1 MGVGMTKH
9 NVAEAVA
16 DTSAWPLL
24 PAERVWGSW
33 QLLIALTTAGAATW
47 CYIIGEYV
55 GYYLNFRQGFAALT
69 AGCMFGMLITVLAA
83 LPICCRFGVDS
94 IASSKPAFGT
104 KGWVIPAS
112 LQFLSILGW
121 NCLLLIFFGKSTAQF
136 LVAVGLT
143 TPAHS
148 GIVEPCAT
156 LFACVLVMLLLLRG
170 SGGVD
175 RVAKILVAHVFVGL
189 WMLYIIV
196 NERWDDLA
204 MAKPAQASAD
214 PVWNFVTGLELG
226 IAASLSWWP
235 YIGAMS
241 RMVPNGKK
249 AAVPAMLGLG
259 GSVAALS
266 LIGVAGVLVLKVSD
280 PSEWL
285 RTVGGPTYAIISL
298 AFVTAANLGTAVAG
312 IYCSA
317 LGLRHYKVFEEI
329 SWKVL
334 LVIIITP
341 IAIIGLA
348 IPNLFFNNFSAFLG
362 FIGVGFA
369 PLCGIQITD
378 YYLLRRG
385 KINVRGLFDESE
397 PIYRYW
403 KGVNPAAVLAMVAGV
418 ASYIYVLNP
427 LTFASNAPY
436 PLIPASI
443 LAAVVASVV
452 FLLVTRLVVIPSGKG
467 GYPKTEKV
475 YQPEEHSTPPI

>member
-1 MGVGMTKH
+1 MSKQHTLD
-9 NVAEAVA
+9 VAA

-55 GYYLNFRQGFAALT
+55 GYYLNFKQGFAALT

-94 IASSKPAFGT
+94 IASSKPAFGSR
-104 KGWVIPAS
+104 GWIIPAT

-121 NCLLLIFFGKSTAQF
+121 NCLLLIFFGKSAAQF
-136 LVAVGLT
+136 FVAVGLA
-143 TPAHS
+143 TPDQS
-148 GIVEPCAT
+148 GIIEPCAT
-156 LFACVLVMLLLLRG
+156 LFACVLVMLLLIKG

-175 RVAKILVAHVFVGL
+175 RVAKILVAHVFVGI

-196 NERWDDLA
+196 NERWEDLSL
-204 MAKPAQASAD
+204 AKPVYASPD
-214 PVWNFVTGLELG
+214 PLWNFVTGLELG
-226 IAASLSWWP
+226 IASSLSWLP
-235 YIGAMS
+235 YVGAMS
-241 RMVPNGKK
+241 RMVPNGRK
-249 AAVPAMLGLG
+249 AAVPALIGLG

-317 LGLRHYKVFEEI
+317 LGLRHYKKLEQI

-334 LVIIITP
+334 LLVVITP
-341 IAIIGLA
+341 IAVIGLA
-348 IPNLFFNNFSAFLG
+348 IPNLFFSNFSTFLA

-369 PLCGIQITD
+369 PLCGIQIID

-397 PIYRYW
+397 PSYRYW
-403 KGVNPAAVLAMVAGV
+403 KGFNPAAVLGMIAGI
-418 ASYIYVLNP
+418 ATYIYVLNP
-427 LTFASNAPY
+427 LTYTSNYPY
-436 PLIPASI
+436 PLVPASV
-443 LAAVVASVV
+443 LAAGVASLV
-452 FLLVTRLVVIPSGKG
+452 FLIVTRIIVIPSGKG
-467 GYPKTEKV
+467 GYDHSEKTF
-475 YQPEEHSTPPI
+475 QPEEHTTPQI

>member
-1 MGVGMTKH
+1 MKGH
-9 NVAEAVA
+9 SLDVAA

-69 AGCMFGMLITVLAA
+69 AGCMFGMLLTILAA
-83 LPICCRFGVDS
+83 LPTCCRFGVDS
-94 IASSKPAFGT
+94 IASSKPQFGSR
-104 KGWVIPAS
+104 GWVIPAS

-121 NCLLLIFFGKSTAQF
+121 NCLLLIFFGKSAAQF
-136 LVAVGLT
+136 LVAVNVIQ
-143 TPAHS
+143 PVQSAV
-148 GIVEPCAT
+148 VEPCAT
-156 LFACVLVMLLLLRG
+156 LFACVLVMLLLIKG

-175 RVAKILVAHVFVGL
+175 KVAKILVAHVFVGL

-196 NERWDDLA
+196 NERWEDLA
-204 MAKPAQASAD
+204 MAKPAYASAD
-214 PVWNFVTGLELG
+214 PLWNFVTGLELG
-226 IAASLSWWP
+226 IASSLSWWP
-235 YIGAMS
+235 YVGAMS
-241 RMVPNGKK
+241 RMVPNGRK
-249 AAVPAMLGLG
+249 AAVPALIGLG

-285 RTVGGPTYAIISL
+285 ATVGGPTYAIISL

-334 LVIIITP
+334 LVIIIVP
-341 IAIIGLA
+341 IAVIGLA
-348 IPNLFFNNFSAFLG
+348 IPNLFFNNFSTFLA

-369 PLCGIQITD
+369 PLCGIQIAD

-385 KINVRGLFDESE
+385 RINIRGLFDESE
-397 PIYRYW
+397 PSYQYW
-403 KGVNPAAVLAMVAGV
+403 KGINPAAVLGMIAGIV
-418 ASYIYVLNP
+418 TYIYVLNP
-427 LTFASNAPY
+427 LTYVSNFPY
-436 PLIPASI
+436 PMMPASI
-443 LAAVVASVV
+443 LAALVASAV
-452 FLLVTRLVVIPSGKG
+452 FILVTRLWIIPAGKG
-467 GYPKTEKV
+467 GYTACAKSQNSDVVASSALE
-475 YQPEEHSTPPI
+475 

>member
-1 MGVGMTKH
+1 MSKQDQL
-9 NVAEAVA
+9 EPIA

-24 PAERVWGSW
+24 PVERVWGSW

-55 GYYLNFRQGFAALT
+55 GYYLNFRQGLASLT
-69 AGCMFGMLITVLAA
+69 AGCMFGMLLTVLAA

-94 IASSKPAFGT
+94 IASSKPAFGS
-104 KGWVIPAS
+104 KGWIIPAT

-121 NCLLLIFFGKSTAQF
+121 NCLLLIFFGKSAAQF

-143 TPAHS
+143 GPEHS
-148 GIVEPCAT
+148 KIVEPCAT
-156 LFACVLVMLLLLRG
+156 FLACVLVMLFLIKG

-175 RVAKILVAHVFVGL
+175 KVAKILVAHVFVGL

-196 NERWDDLA
+196 DERWDDLA
-204 MAKPAQASAD
+204 TAQPVQASAD

-241 RMVPNGKK
+241 RMVPNGRK
-249 AAVPAMLGLG
+249 AAVPAMIGLG

-266 LIGVAGVLVLKVSD
+266 LIGIAGVLVLKVSD

-285 RTVGGPTYAIISL
+285 ATVGGPTYAIISL

-317 LGLRHYKVFEEI
+317 LGLRHYKTFEKI

-334 LVIIITP
+334 LLIVISP
-341 IAIIGLA
+341 IALIGLF
-348 IPNLFFNNFSAFLG
+348 IPNLFFNNFSTFLG
-362 FIGVGFA
+362 LIGVGFA
-369 PLCGIQITD
+369 PLCGILIAD
-378 YYLLRRG
+378 YYILRRG
-385 KINVRGLFDESE
+385 VINVRGLFDDQE
-397 PIYRYW
+397 PSYHYW
-403 KGVNPAAVLAMVAGV
+403 KGVNPAAVLGMIIGV
-418 ASYIYVLNP
+418 ATYIYVLNP
-427 LTFASNAPY
+427 LTYTSNFPY
-436 PLIPASI
+436 PLVPASV
-443 LAAVVASVV
+443 LAALTASVV
-452 FLLVTRLVVIPSGKG
+452 FILASRIIVIPAGKG
-467 GYPKTEKV
+467 GYAKSKTTS
-475 YQPEEHSTPPI
+475 PGEHITPPV